1 MNAHNSG
8 LAPRRG
14 AHLVAGGRKASA
26 GTGPLAR
33 LFAKPLAGGFHRII
47 DRIDAG
53 LEHGSM
59 LAKLPDGTT
68 RLLGARN
75 DGPDAEIDLVNWN
88 ALLRLATGGSAGWY
102 QAWEAREWDS
112 PDPVQIFAL
121 FMQNA
126 GHLGGIARA
135 KGPWRWLLRRLH
147 WLQRNT
153 RDGARK
159 NVSAHYDLGND
170 FYAAWLDPSMT
181 YSSAQDFIA
190 GDTLETAQR
199 RKLDRIA
206 ARVGAVD
213 GSKVLEIG
221 CGWGSLAR
229 RLAEDGAEVRAISLS
244 TEQLDW
250 AKAHNAVGRPNS
262 SGAGGPPTYQLIDYR
277 EVSGTYDAVVS
288 VEMIEAVGRAWW
300 PSFVDCLA
308 RCLKPGGRAVLQY
321 IWIRDDL
328 FDAYAASAD
337 FIQTYVFPGGM
348 LIRESELCNLAAARG
363 LDWREPEDFGPA
375 YAETLRRW
383 REAFDAAIDE
393 GRLPIGFDARFVRL
407 WRYYLMYC
415 EGGFLGGGIGVSQV
429 TLVKA

>member
-1 MNAHNSG
+1 M
-8 LAPRRG
+8 
-14 AHLVAGGRKASA
+14 
-26 GTGPLAR
+26 
-33 LFAKPLAGGFHRII
+33 LAGGFHRII

-53 LEHGSM
+53 LEHGTM
-59 LAKLPDGTT
+59 LARLPDGSE
-68 RLLGARN
+68 RLLGGRGE
-75 DGPDAEIDLVNWN
+75 GPLAEIEITHWN

-102 QAWEAREWDS
+102 QAWEAREWSS

-159 NVSAHYDLGND
+159 NVAAHYDLGND

-181 YSSAQDFIA
+181 YSSALDFSSS
-190 GDTLETAQR
+190 DTLESAQR

-206 ARVGAVD
+206 ERVAGPFGAQD
-213 GSKVLEIG
+213 GAKVLEIG

-229 RLAEDGAEVRAISLS
+229 RLAQDGAEVRAVSLS
-244 TEQLDW
+244 AEQLDW
-250 AKAHNAVGRPNS
+250 ARAHNAVSRS
-262 SGAGGPPTYQLIDYR
+262 SPHYELTDYR
-277 EVSGTYDAVVS
+277 ALSGRYDAIVS
-288 VEMIEAVGRAWW
+288 VEMIEAVGREWW
-300 PSFVDCLA
+300 PSFVDCIA

-348 LIRESELCNLAAARG
+348 LIRESELRGLAEARG
-363 LDWREPEDFGPA
+363 LNWREQEDFGLA
-375 YAETLRRW
+375 YAETLHRW
-383 REAFDAAIDE
+383 RAAFDAAIDA
-393 GRLPIGFDARFVRL
+393 GRLPIDFDQRFVRL

-429 TLVKA
+429 TLVKD

>member
-1 MNAHNSG
+1 MNAHNTG
-8 LAPRRG
+8 LGSRRG
-14 AHLVAGGRKASA
+14 GHLLKRGRKAGA

-47 DRIDAG
+47 DRIDSG
-53 LEHGSM
+53 LEHGSL
-59 LAKLPDGTT
+59 LARLPDGTT
-68 RLLGARN
+68 RLLGARR
-75 DGPDAEIDLVNWN
+75 DGPDAQIDLLHWN

-121 FMQNA
+121 FMKNA

-135 KGPWRWLLRRLH
+135 KGPWRFLLRRLH

-181 YSSAQDFIA
+181 YSSALDFVA
-190 GDTLETAQR
+190 GDTLESAQR
-199 RKLDRIA
+199 RKLDRTA
-206 ARVGAVD
+206 ERASVGA
-213 GSKVLEIG
+213 GSTVLEIG
-221 CGWGSLAR
+221 CGWGALAQ
-229 RLAEDGAEVRAISLS
+229 RLAEDGAQVRAISLS
-244 TEQLDW
+244 AEQLDW
-250 AKAHNAVGRPNS
+250 AKAHNP
-262 SGAGGPPTYQLIDYR
+262 GPTFELTDYR
-277 EVSGTYDAVVS
+277 EVTGQYDAIVS
-288 VEMIEAVGRAWW
+288 VEMIEAVGRAYW

-348 LIRESELCNLAAARG
+348 LIRESELRSLAAARG
-363 LDWREPEDFGPA
+363 LEWHRPEDFGPA
-375 YAETLRRW
+375 YAETLHRW
-383 REAFDAAIDE
+383 RDAFDTAIEE
-393 GRLPIGFDARFVRL
+393 GRLPIGFDERFVRL

-429 TLVKA
+429 TLVKARPAA

>member
-1 MNAHNSG
+1 MNAHSTVRG
-8 LAPRRG
+8 PAKGQRGTRG
-14 AHLVAGGRKASA
+14 AHLVAGGQRASA
-26 GTGPLAR
+26 GTGR
-33 LFAKPLAGGFHRII
+33 FAKLLAGGFHRIL
-47 DRIDAG
+47 DRIDTG
-53 LEHGSM
+53 LEHGM
-59 LAKLPDGTT
+59 LLARLPDGTE
-68 RLLGARN
+68 RLLGGRGE
-75 DGPDAEIDLVNWN
+75 GPLAEIDLTHWN

-102 QAWEAREWDS
+102 QAWEAREWHS
-112 PDPVQIFAL
+112 PDPVRIFAL

-159 NVSAHYDLGND
+159 NVAAHYDLGND

-181 YSSAQDFIA
+181 YSSALDFA
-190 GDTLETAQR
+190 PGDTLEDAQR

-206 ARVGAVD
+206 ARVGAQD
-213 GSKVLEIG
+213 GAKVLEIG
-221 CGWGSLAR
+221 CGWGALAR
-229 RLAEDGAEVRAISLS
+229 RLAGDGADVRAVSLS
-244 TEQLDW
+244 AEQLDW
-250 AKAHNAVGRPNS
+250 ARAHNTVGDNAPQFEL
-262 SGAGGPPTYQLIDYR
+262 TDYR
-277 EVSGTYDAVVS
+277 ALTGRYDAIVS
-288 VEMIEAVGRAWW
+288 VEMIEAVGREWW
-300 PSFVDCLA
+300 PSFVECLA

-348 LIRESELCNLAAARG
+348 LIRQSELRSLAAARG
-363 LDWREPEDFGPA
+363 LEWRAQEDFGLA
-375 YAETLRRW
+375 YAETLHRW
-383 REAFDAAIDE
+383 RNAFDAAVDD
-393 GRLPIGFDARFVRL
+393 GRLPIDFDARFVRL

-429 TLVKA
+429 TLVKN

>member
-1 MNAHNSG
+1 MNAHSTVRG
-8 LAPRRG
+8 PGRG
-14 AHLVAGGRKASA
+14 AHLVAGGKRASA
-26 GTGPLAR
+26 GTGRFAR
-33 LFAKPLAGGFHRII
+33 LVARSLAGLLAGGFHRIL

-53 LEHGSM
+53 LEHGTM
-59 LAKLPDGTT
+59 LARLPDGTE
-68 RLLGARN
+68 RVLGGRGE
-75 DGPDAEIDLVNWN
+75 GPFAEIDITHWN

-102 QAWEAREWDS
+102 QAWEARVWDS

-159 NVSAHYDLGND
+159 NVAAHYDLGND
-170 FYAAWLDPSMT
+170 FYAAWLDPTMT
-181 YSSAQDFIA
+181 YSSAMGFVE
-190 GDTLETAQR
+190 GDSLEMAQR
-199 RKLDRIA
+199 RKLDTIA
-206 ARVGAVD
+206 ARIGAQD
-213 GSKVLEIG
+213 GAKVLEIG
-221 CGWGSLAR
+221 CGWGALAR
-229 RLAEDGAEVRAISLS
+229 RLAQDGAEVRAVSLS
-244 TEQLDW
+244 SEQLDW
-250 AKAHNAVGRPNS
+250 AKAHNAVGKPC
-262 SGAGGPPTYQLIDYR
+262 PPLFELTDYR
-277 EVSGTYDAVVS
+277 ALTGRYDAIAS

-337 FIQTYVFPGGM
+337 FIQTYIFPGGM
-348 LIRESELCNLAAARG
+348 LIRESELKGLAAARG
-363 LDWREPEDFGPA
+363 LDWREPEHFGPA
-375 YAETLRRW
+375 YAETLHRW
-383 REAFDAAIDE
+383 RDAFDAAVEE

-415 EGGFLGGGIGVSQV
+415 EGGFLSGGIGVSQV
-429 TLVKA
+429 TLVKS

>member
-1 MNAHNSG
+1 MNAHSTVRG
-8 LAPRRG
+8 PGRG
-14 AHLVAGGRKASA
+14 AHLVAGGKRASA
-26 GTGPLAR
+26 GTGR
-33 LFAKPLAGGFHRII
+33 FAKLLAGGFHRIL
-47 DRIDAG
+47 DRIDDG
-53 LEHGSM
+53 LEHGTM
-59 LAKLPDGTT
+59 LARLPDGTE
-68 RLLGARN
+68 RVLGGRGE
-75 DGPDAEIDLVNWN
+75 GPLAEIDLTHWN

-102 QAWEAREWDS
+102 QAWEAREWS
-112 PDPVQIFAL
+112 SSDPVQIFAL

-159 NVSAHYDLGND
+159 NVAAHYDLGND

-181 YSSAQDFIA
+181 YSSALDFTP
-190 GDTLETAQR
+190 GDTLEMAQR

-206 ARVGAVD
+206 GRVGVQNRA
-213 GSKVLEIG
+213 KVLEIG
-221 CGWGSLAR
+221 CGWGSLAQ
-229 RLAEDGAEVRAISLS
+229 RLAEDGAAVRAVSLS
-244 TEQLDW
+244 AEQLDW
-250 AKAHNAVGRPNS
+250 ARVHNAVGKAAP
-262 SGAGGPPTYQLIDYR
+262 AYELTDYR
-277 EVSGTYDAVVS
+277 ALTGQYDAIVS
-288 VEMIEAVGRAWW
+288 VEMIEAVGREWW

-308 RCLKPGGRAVLQY
+308 RCLKPGARAVLQY

-348 LIRESELCNLAAARG
+348 LIRESELRSLAAARG
-363 LDWREPEDFGPA
+363 LEWRDQEDFGLA
-375 YAETLRRW
+375 YAETLHRW
-383 REAFDAAIDE
+383 RNAFDAAVDE
-393 GRLPIGFDARFVRL
+393 GRLPIDFDERFVRL

-429 TLVKA
+429 TLVKSR